1 MMELEQKSHKSG
13 TWVAQK
19 RLQLPVTER
28 VNVLPEVIDCTRCR
42 KQGCAGRCIG
52 QWFRGVG
59 WGLGLEVTQ
68 MPQQVPVPQS
78 QAGHRPENRAG
89 LGSMSLSDASKL

>member
-1 MMELEQKSHKSG
+1 MHTSVLTQHWLAQQCRRNLVKLKPREGECYMMELEQKSHKSG

-52 QWFRGVG
+52 QWFRGVS
-59 WGLGLEVTQ
+59 GLG
-68 MPQQVPVPQS
+68 PG
-78 QAGHRPENRAG
+78 A
-89 LGSMSLSDASKL
+89 